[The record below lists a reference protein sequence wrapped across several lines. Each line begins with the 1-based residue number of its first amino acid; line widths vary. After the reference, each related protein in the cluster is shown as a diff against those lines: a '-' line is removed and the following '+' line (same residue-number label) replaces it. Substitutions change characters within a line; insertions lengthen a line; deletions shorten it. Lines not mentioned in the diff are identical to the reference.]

1 MVPSSFV
8 KHRNESSFKQ
18 NWVSYPMILW
28 INCDLLYV
36 STHQMSAS
44 WCQYQLAMIVIAKM
58 MPPYYIYSVFSAL
71 EKNQKTISS
80 NIYLIIHMRFWI
92 QNVYWF
98 ENSSILSDMFLLKTE
113 NSLLSFKSMVYLAI
127 QTDGK
132 LSFLSKIHFIHFNS
146 CWNQMEQSSF
156 KQ

>member
-1 MVPSSFV
+1 MSL
-8 KHRNESSFKQ
+8 
-18 NWVSYPMILW
+18 VSDDSLDKLWFIMRVHTSDVSVMMSISMGNDCHSKNDATLLHLLRILS
-28 INCDLLYV
+28 IGKK
-36 STHQMSAS
+36 
-44 WCQYQLAMIVIAKM
+44 IR
-58 MPPYYIYSVFSAL
+58 
-71 EKNQKTISS
+71 KTISS

-92 QNVYWF
+92 QNIYWF
-98 ENSSILSDMFLLKTE
+98 ENSSILSEMFLLTTE
-113 NSLLSFKSMVYLAI
+113 NGLLSFKSMVYLAI

>member
-1 MVPSSFV
+1 MIYYMCPHIRCQHHDVNINGQWLSEQKWCHLTTFTPYF
-8 KHRNESSFKQ
+8 KHWKKIR
-18 NWVSYPMILW
+18 
-28 INCDLLYV
+28 
-36 STHQMSAS
+36 
-44 WCQYQLAMIVIAKM
+44 
-58 MPPYYIYSVFSAL
+58 
-71 EKNQKTISS
+71 KTISS

-92 QNVYWF
+92 QNIYWF
-98 ENSSILSDMFLLKTE
+98 ENSSILYEMFLLKTE

-132 LSFLSKIHFIHFNS
+132 LKVFFQIHFIHFNS